1 MTDNLMQAQAHRAQR
16 QRQRQRQRQKGLV
29 NQSVAS
35 QYLLHA
41 YKCGAKEQKLYQRVI
56 LVGPTP

>member
-16 QRQRQRQRQKGLV
+16 QRQRQKDLI

-41 YKCGAKEQKLYQRVI
+41 CKYGAKEQKLYQKVI

>member
-16 QRQRQRQRQKGLV
+16 QRQRQRQKDFI

-41 YKCGAKEQKLYQRVI
+41 YKRGAKEQKLYQRVI

>member
-16 QRQRQRQRQKGLV
+16 QRQRQKDLI

-41 YKCGAKEQKLYQRVI
+41 CKYAAKEQKLYQKVI